1 MLLPMGIPQRKDFI
15 TVDEYIGGE
24 QVSEIRHE
32 YIGGQVYAM
41 SGGSEAH
48 NLLSGNLYAALRA
61 HFRGRSCKVFMADMK
76 LRLNIA
82 EDDIFY
88 YPDLLVSC
96 DPSDDAKYYKT
107 KPVAL
112 VEVLSPSTER
122 LDRREKFL
130 SYKGLPSLE
139 EYVLISQEQMR
150 VTLFRKRNEWKPE
163 HFSAPHEVLLL
174 PSLDFEQ
181 SLAAIY
187 EDVFGA

>member
-1 MLLPMGIPQRKDFI
+1 MGMGIPQTKDFV
-15 TVDEYIGGE
+15 TVDEYIEGE

-48 NLLSGNLYAALRA
+48 NLLSGNLYAALRE
-61 HFRGRSCKVFMADMK
+61 HFRGQPCKVFMADMK

-107 KPVAL
+107 KPIAL

-130 SYKGLPSLE
+130 SYQRLPSLE
-139 EYVLISQEQMR
+139 EYVLINQESMR
-150 VTLFRKRNEWKPE
+150 VTLFQKQNHWKPE
-163 HFSAPHEVLLL
+163 HLSASDEVLKL
-174 PSLDFEQ
+174 PSLKFEQ

-187 EDVFGA
+187 EDVLEG